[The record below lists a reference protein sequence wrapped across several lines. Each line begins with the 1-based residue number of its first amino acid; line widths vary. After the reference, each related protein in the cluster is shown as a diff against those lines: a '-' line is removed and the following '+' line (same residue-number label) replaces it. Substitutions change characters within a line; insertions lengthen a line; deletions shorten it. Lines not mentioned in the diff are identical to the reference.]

1 MDKLDRFSIFAII
14 VLLLS
19 SLALMTNHMGEA
31 RSDRDDKKRG
41 ASDTTDVL
49 SEIEDEVKA
58 IKDLIEGGNLS
69 KAEMLTKELI
79 QEHPYEGEPRIMMG
93 DIFMRKQEPIMAV
106 LEYKEA
112 IDINP
117 DYLDRQT
124 PRFQGKK
131 MEVAVKE
138 ALLLIERNIEKN
150 PEDALMKKHRK
161 NVYYLQRRL
170 AGGCS

>member
-1 MDKLDRFSIFAII
+1 MDRLDRFSIFAII
-14 VLLLS
+14 ILLLS

-31 RSDRDDKKRG
+31 RSDRDVYKEE
-41 ASDTTDVL
+41 ASTTTVVK
-49 SEIEDEVKA
+49 SAIENEVKA
-58 IKDLIEGGNLS
+58 IKVLIEGGKLS
-69 KAEMLTKELI
+69 QAEMLTKELI
-79 QEHPYEGEPRIMMG
+79 QEHPHEGEPRIMMG
-93 DIFMRKQEPIMAV
+93 YIFMRKQEPIMAV

-117 DYLDRQT
+117 DYLDKQT
-124 PRFQGKK
+124 PIFQGKK
-131 MEVAVKE
+131 MDVAVKE
-138 ALLLIERNIEKN
+138 ALSEIEKNLGKN

>member
-19 SLALMTNHMGEA
+19 SLALMTNYMGEA
-31 RSDRDDKKRG
+31 RSVRDDHKEKTSNNTVG
-41 ASDTTDVL
+41 I
-49 SEIEDEVKA
+49 SEIENEVKA
-58 IKDLIEGGNLS
+58 IKVLIEGGKLS
-69 KAEMLTKELI
+69 RAEMLTKELI
-79 QEHPYEGEPRIMMG
+79 HENPHEGEPRIIMG

-117 DYLDRQT
+117 DYLDRKT
-124 PRFQGKK
+124 PLFQGKK
-131 MEVAVKE
+131 MDVAVKE
-138 ALLLIERNIEKN
+138 ALSEIERNLGKN

>member
-14 VLLLS
+14 VLILS

-31 RSDRDDKKRG
+31 RSILYDQKK
-41 ASDTTDVL
+41 AISDHTVVR
-49 SEIEDEVKA
+49 SEIENEVKA
-58 IKDLIEGGNLS
+58 VKDLIEGGKLS
-69 KAEMLTKELI
+69 KAEMITKELI

-117 DYLDRQT
+117 DYLDKQT
-124 PRFQGKK
+124 PIFQGKK

-138 ALLLIERNIEKN
+138 ALLLIETSIEKN
-150 PEDALMKKHRK
+150 PDDSLMKKHRK

>member
-1 MDKLDRFSIFAII
+1 MDKLDRVSIFAII
-14 VLLLS
+14 ILLLS
-19 SLALMTNHMGEA
+19 SLALMTDHMGEA
-31 RSDRDDKKRG
+31 RSVRDDHKKE
-41 ASDTTDVL
+41 ASNNTVDV
-49 SEIEDEVKA
+49 SEIENEVKA
-58 IKDLIEGGNLS
+58 IKVLIEGGKLGQ
-69 KAEMLTKELI
+69 AEMLTKELI
-79 QEHPYEGEPRIMMG
+79 QENPHEGGPRLIMG

-124 PRFQGKK
+124 SIYQGKK
-131 MEVAVKE
+131 MEIAVKE
-138 ALLLIERNIEKN
+138 ALSEIERNLGKN
-150 PEDALMKKHRK
+150 PEDAIMKKHRK

>member
-1 MDKLDRFSIFAII
+1 MDKLDRFSTFAII

-19 SLALMTNHMGEA
+19 FLALMTNYMGEA
-31 RSDRDDKKRG
+31 RSVRDDHREE
-41 ASDTTDVL
+41 ASNTTVVI
-49 SEIEDEVKA
+49 SEIENEVKA
-58 IKDLIEGGNLS
+58 IKVLIEGGKLS
-69 KAEMLTKELI
+69 QAEMLTKELI
-79 QEHPYEGEPRIMMG
+79 QENPHEGEPRIIMG
-93 DIFMRKQEPIMAV
+93 DIFMRKQETIMAV

-117 DYLDRQT
+117 DYLDRNT
-124 PRFQGKK
+124 PLFQGKK
-131 MEVAVKE
+131 MDVAVKE
-138 ALLLIERNIEKN
+138 ALSEIERNLEIN

>member
-1 MDKLDRFSIFAII
+1 MDKLDRFSVFAII

-31 RSDRDDKKRG
+31 RSDRDDKKKG
-41 ASDTTDVL
+41 ASDNTVVH
-49 SEIEDEVKA
+49 SKIEDEVKA

-69 KAEMLTKELI
+69 RAEMLTKELI
-79 QEHPYEGEPRIMMG
+79 QEHPYEGNPRIIMG

-124 PRFQGKK
+124 PMFQGKK

-138 ALLLIERNIEKN
+138 ALLEIEKNLGKN
-150 PEDALMKKHRK
+150 PEDAIMKKHRK

>member
-1 MDKLDRFSIFAII
+1 MDRLDRFSIFAII

-31 RSDRDDKKRG
+31 RSDRDDYKEE
-41 ASDTTDVL
+41 ASNATVVK
-49 SEIEDEVKA
+49 SKIENEVKA
-58 IKDLIEGGNLS
+58 IKVLIEGGKLS
-69 KAEMLTKELI
+69 EAETLTKELL
-79 QEHPYEGEPRIMMG
+79 QEHPHEGEPRIIMG

-124 PRFQGKK
+124 SVFQGKK

-138 ALLLIERNIEKN
+138 ALSEIERNLGKN

-161 NVYYLQRRL
+161 NIYYLQRRL

>member
-14 VLLLS
+14 ILLLS

-31 RSDRDDKKRG
+31 RSDRDDYKEK
-41 ASDTTDVL
+41 ASNTVVI
-49 SEIEDEVKA
+49 SEIENEVKA
-58 IKDLIEGGNLS
+58 IKVLIEGGKLS
-69 KAEMLTKELI
+69 QAEMLTNELI
-79 QEHPYEGEPRIMMG
+79 QENPHEGGPRIMMG

-117 DYLDRQT
+117 DYLDRQA
-124 PRFQGKK
+124 PIFQGKK

-138 ALLLIERNIEKN
+138 ALSEIERNLGKN